1 MMEFSK
7 RAQGV
12 SPSATLAVSTEA
24 KKMQK
29 DGIDVI
35 NLSTG
40 EPDFT
45 TPDSIVHAAVK
56 SVKSGK
62 ASYYTPVGGLP
73 ELRQAIAEHVEQ
85 DTGRTVLANEV
96 AVTVGAKM
104 GLFETFQALLNE
116 QDEVLV
122 VAPYWVSY
130 EEQVKL
136 AGGMVVPVKPQA
148 SNLKTTPEE
157 LSQFK
162 TSRTK
167 ILVLNSPQNPS
178 GLVYTEEETLA
189 IAKWAVDNKI
199 LLIAD
204 EIYGKLVYNGTKF
217 TSVMTMSD
225 EIVENTILIDGVSK
239 AYAMTGWRIGYVV
252 ASPKIIQ
259 KITALQGHM
268 TSNPAAVAQY
278 AALEALTG
286 SQEPVEEMRRSF
298 EGRLNNTYA
307 AMQNVPGFKLENKP
321 DGAFYLFPNVEKA
334 MRLKGFSSSVDFAMA
349 LLKEA
354 HVAVVAGE
362 AFGMPGHIRLSYA
375 TSQNLLDEAVQRM
388 IEFMK

>member
-24 KKMQK
+24 KKMQR

-56 SVKSGK
+56 SVESGK

-104 GLFETFQALLNE
+104 GLFETFQALLND

-136 AGGMVVPVKPQA
+136 AGGVVVPVKPQA

-307 AMQNVPGFKLENKP
+307 AMQKIPGFKLKNKP
-321 DGAFYLFPNVEKA
+321 DGAFYLFPNVEEA

-362 AFGMPGHIRLSYA
+362 VFGMPGHIRLSYA

>member
-56 SVKSGK
+56 SVESGK

-104 GLFETFQALLNE
+104 GLFETFQALLND

-136 AGGMVVPVKPQA
+136 AGGVVVPVKPQA

>member
-1 MMEFSK
+1 MEFSK

-24 KKMQK
+24 KKMQR

-56 SVKSGK
+56 SVESGK

-104 GLFETFQALLNE
+104 GLFETFQALLND

-136 AGGMVVPVKPQA
+136 AGGVVVPVKPQA

-307 AMQNVPGFKLENKP
+307 AMQKIPGFKLKNKP
-321 DGAFYLFPNVEKA
+321 DGAFYLFPNVEEA

>member
-56 SVKSGK
+56 SVESGK

-104 GLFETFQALLNE
+104 GLFETFQALLND

-136 AGGMVVPVKPQA
+136 AGGVVVPVKPQA

-252 ASPKIIQ
+252 ASPQIIQ

-286 SQEPVEEMRRSF
+286 SQEPVEEMRQSF

-321 DGAFYLFPNVEKA
+321 DGAFYLFPNVEEA

>member
-1 MMEFSK
+1 MEFSK

-56 SVKSGK
+56 SVESGK

-104 GLFETFQALLNE
+104 GLFETFQALLND

-136 AGGMVVPVKPQA
+136 AGGVVVPVKPQA

-252 ASPKIIQ
+252 ASPQIIQ

-286 SQEPVEEMRRSF
+286 SQEPVEEMRQSF

-321 DGAFYLFPNVEKA
+321 DGAFYLFPNVEEA

>member
-56 SVKSGK
+56 SVESGK

-104 GLFETFQALLNE
+104 GLFETFQALLND

-136 AGGMVVPVKPQA
+136 AGGVVVPVKPQA

-286 SQEPVEEMRRSF
+286 SQEPVEEMRQSF
-298 EGRLNNTYA
+298 ESRLNNTYA
-307 AMQNVPGFKLENKP
+307 AMQKIPGFKLENKP
-321 DGAFYLFPNVEKA
+321 DGAFYLFPNVEEA

-362 AFGMPGHIRLSYA
+362 AFGMSGHIRLSYA
-375 TSQNLLDEAVQRM
+375 TSQDLLDEAVQRM
-388 IEFMK
+388 IGFMK

>member
-1 MMEFSK
+1 MEFSK

-56 SVKSGK
+56 SVESGK

-104 GLFETFQALLNE
+104 GLFETFQALLND

-136 AGGMVVPVKPQA
+136 AGGVVVPVKPQA

-286 SQEPVEEMRRSF
+286 SQEPVEEMRQSF

>member
-1 MMEFSK
+1 MEFSK

-24 KKMQK
+24 KKMQR

-56 SVKSGK
+56 SVESGK

-104 GLFETFQALLNE
+104 GLFETFQALLND

-136 AGGMVVPVKPQA
+136 AGGVVVPVKPQA

-307 AMQNVPGFKLENKP
+307 AMQKIPGFKLKNKP
-321 DGAFYLFPNVEKA
+321 DGAFYLFPNVEEA

-375 TSQNLLDEAVQRM
+375 TSQDLLDEAVQRM
-388 IEFMK
+388 IGFMK